1 MQLNDQKE
9 QFSLAYVHVVAT
21 RAGYQ
26 LEIPSRDRASV
37 DGEISSDEGLFP
49 AIKFQAKS
57 ATDDLIQGDSVVYD
71 LNVKNYND
79 LRVESRETRLLI
91 LVSIP
96 SNIADWTSFS
106 ADALCLHCTAYWHS
120 LRGQDPSSN
129 ASAVRLR
136 FPRTQLFDPDQLPTL
151 MRRVEVGE
159 L

>member
-9 QFSLAYVHVVAT
+9 QFSLAYVHAVAA

-49 AIKFQAKS
+49 TIKFQAKS
-57 ATDDLIQGDSVVYD
+57 ATSDLIQNGFVVYD
-71 LNVKNYND
+71 LDVKNYND
-79 LRVESRETRLLI
+79 LCVESRETRLLI

-96 SNIADWTSFS
+96 ADIANWTSLS
-106 ADALCLHCTAYWHS
+106 AEALCLHCTAYWHS

-129 ASAVRLR
+129 TSTVRLR
-136 FPRTQLFDPDQLPTL
+136 FPPAQLFDPDQLPAL
-151 MRRVEVGE
+151 MRRVEAGE